1 MNTNVQKRVITIACR
16 KGIAIMTDNMKP
28 QNTLSFDGNGDSQL
42 ACLMAINNLL
52 GRMPKGVRF
61 NHSVALLLPQQISF
75 LAYKDTREY
84 WLANGSKKNGEP
96 VSQPILAEIKK
107 MNSMLMIHN
116 SNLQMFNQTMVKSA
130 LYKTY
135 IRETW
140 ICMDKVVAPEKKET
154 VDESSAF

>member
-61 NHSVALLLPQQISF
+61 NHPVALLLPQQISF
-75 LAYKDTREY
+75 LAYKDTRDY
-84 WLANGSKKNGEP
+84 WLANGCKKNGE
-96 VSQPILAEIKK
+96 SISEPILAEVRK
-107 MNSMLMIHN
+107 MNNGLLSH
-116 SNLQMFNQTMVKSA
+116 SGNLQIFNQTMVKSA

-140 ICMDKVVAPEKKET
+140 ICMDKVIAPEKKET
-154 VDESSAF
+154 VDEASAF